1 MMPSNRMVG
10 SLILLV
16 VSCIFLNP
24 LNISAELCSA
34 PQKQWVGTWA
44 CAPYKAKAHASSQP
58 LTNKTLRQIVRVSIG
73 GDTVRVKFSN
83 ITCANAV
90 TINAVTIAAS
100 PDGTKSAVD
109 GATITQL
116 KFGGSESVTID
127 PYSDIISDPVA
138 FTLTPSMRLA
148 ISVYYGQCQTSSDMT
163 FHYGSRTNSYLI
175 DGDKTESADFSGTTM
190 ERWFTISGVDVLAP
204 QNSGSVVCFGN
215 SITDGYGLNGGLQ
228 NRWTDAFSEALLAN
242 DDTKQVGVLN
252 LGIGGTLV
260 TAESENAVS
269 ALDRFEH
276 DVLGQSGVRWII
288 ILYGINDINYN
299 HVDAGTLE
307 SAFKTMATQAHAH
320 DENIK
325 VYCGTLTP
333 HPPANNTINPL
344 NEWIRNN
351 DDMDG
356 FIDFNEALR
365 DPNDPTTILSMYRI
379 KDESNNPLH
388 PNAEGYKAMGQCI
401 DLDMFRIPVAV
412 MGDSE
417 ARKGYAA
424 DRINGAGLNMVRS
437 WGKNVSM
444 YSINGRRLSG
454 AAATASAMRTPG
466 VYIAVQRDGFAA
478 SRTALVPVVRN

>member
-1 MMPSNRMVG
+1 MPSNRMVA
-10 SLILLV
+10 SFILLI
-16 VSCIFLNP
+16 VSCAF
-24 LNISAELCSA
+24 ISSSHLSA
-34 PQKQWVGTWA
+34 AQRSASGKQWVGTWA
-44 CAPYKAKAHASSQP
+44 CAPYEATSANLPSQP

-100 PDGTKSAVD
+100 PDGTKCPVD
-109 GATITQL
+109 GATITQI
-116 KFGGSESVTID
+116 KFSGSESVTIG

-138 FTLTPSMRLA
+138 FDLTPGMRLA

-163 FHYGSRTNSYLI
+163 FHYGSRTNSYLV
-175 DGDKTESADFSGTTM
+175 DGDKTESADFSGTPM

-204 QNSGSVVCFGN
+204 RNSGSVVCFGN

-252 LGIGGTLV
+252 LGIGATLV
-260 TAESENAVS
+260 TGASNGAKS
-269 ALDRFEH
+269 GLDRFEH

-288 ILYGINDINYN
+288 IIYGINDINGG
-299 HVDAGTLE
+299 VDADALKN
-307 SAFKTMATQAHAH
+307 AFKTMATQAHAH

-333 HPPANNTINPL
+333 HPPANGTINTL

-356 FIDFNEALR
+356 LIDFNEALR
-365 DPNDPTTILSMYRI
+365 DPNDQTKILQMY
-379 KDESNNPLH
+379 NNDNLH

-401 DLDMFRIPVAV
+401 DLDMFKIPVAV
-412 MGDSE
+412 NMGDYD
-417 ARKGYAA
+417 AHRGYAV
-424 DRINGAGLNMVRS
+424 DRSNGNSLNMLRF
-437 WGKNVSM
+437 WGSDVSM

-454 AAATASAMRTPG
+454 AAAATAAMRTPG
-466 VYIAVQRDGFAA
+466 VYIAVQRNGTDA
-478 SRTALVPVVRN
+478 SRSALVPVVRN